1 MQVVYSLSNTK
12 DNLINVESTSINIQ
26 ISVYNL

>member
-12 DNLINVESTSINIQ
+12 DNLINVGSTSINIQ